1 LLDPADTSSVG
12 LEPAPPA
19 EQFAPP
25 ESRQRTK
32 RALIVDQSR
41 DRSALA
47 AARMLRADGWEV
59 GTGSWRPSIASQSSA
74 TNMHHRIE
82 EAETDEDAFI
92 ADIAAAVAERDYEV
106 VFCIY
111 DVGLL
116 VLSRRR
122 AEVAPAIVPY
132 PAHEIVER
140 SFDKLAFTNAARAA
154 GLAVPRTEEAT
165 EQALAAW
172 QGPVVVKARLHAP
185 TRYETRPF
193 ENAAEAAPFV
203 AELRAEGAQPLLQER
218 IAGQLGAV
226 VVVVDHA
233 GEVVAEVQQRCDR
246 SWPDGAGVTA
256 RARTIVPDVELSERV
271 RELVR
276 QLGWFG
282 LAEIEYLLDDHGVPR
297 FTDFNGRF
305 YGGIALAAN
314 AGVNVAATWARLATD
329 RPVAPAPAQRVG
341 ARFQWLN
348 RDLAASRHADGLK
361 GMAGALALAPR
372 SAHSMFALRDLSPT
386 LRFYLP
392 EMIHRAAARVGVGQD
407 SG

>member
-1 LLDPADTSSVG
+1 L
-12 LEPAPPA
+12 
-19 EQFAPP
+19 
-25 ESRQRTK
+25 

-59 GTGSWRPSIASQSSA
+59 GTGSWRPSIAAKSA
-74 TNMHHRIE
+74 ATGPHHRIE
-82 EAETDEDAFI
+82 EAETDEDRFI
-92 ADIAAAVAERDYEV
+92 ADIAAAVRAENYEV

-122 AEVAPAIVPY
+122 DEVAPAIVPY
-132 PAHEIVER
+132 AAHEIVER
-140 SFDKLAFTNAARAA
+140 SFDKLAFTRAAQTA
-154 GLAVPRTEEAT
+154 GLAVPRTEEADDA
-165 EQALAAW
+165 ALAAW

-193 ENAAEAAPFV
+193 DSAEQAAPFV

-218 IAGQLGAV
+218 ISGQLGAF
-226 VVVVDHA
+226 VVVVDRD

-256 RARTIVPDVELSERV
+256 RASTIVPDMQLAERVHVLV
-271 RELVR
+271 RELR
-276 QLGWFG
+276 WFG
-282 LAEIEYLLDDHGVPR
+282 LAEIEYLLDDRGVPR

-305 YGGIALAAN
+305 YGGIALAGH
-314 AGVNVAATWARLATD
+314 AGVNVAAAWARLATG
-329 RPVAPAPAQRVG
+329 RPLGPIGTQRVG

-348 RDLAASRHADGLK
+348 RDLAASRHADGVK
-361 GMAGALALAPR
+361 GMARALALAPG
-372 SAHSMFALRDLSPT
+372 SAHSMFALGDLGPT
-386 LRFYLP
+386 LRFYVP
-392 EMIHRAAARVGVGQD
+392 EMARRVTSKVGIGPE
-407 SG
+407 SA

>member
-1 LLDPADTSSVG
+1 V
-12 LEPAPPA
+12 
-19 EQFAPP
+19 
-25 ESRQRTK
+25 

-59 GTGSWRPSIASQSSA
+59 GTGSWRASIASTSA
-74 TNMHHRIE
+74 ATGPHHHIE
-82 EAETDEDAFI
+82 EAETDEDRFI
-92 ADIAAAVAERDYEV
+92 ADIAAAVRAERYEV

-122 AEVAPAIVPY
+122 DEVAPAVVPY
-132 PAHEIVER
+132 AAHEIVER
-140 SFDKLAFTNAARAA
+140 SFDKLAFTRAAETA
-154 GLAVPRTEEAT
+154 GLAVPRTEEAS

-185 TRYETRPF
+185 TRFETRPF
-193 ENAAEAAPFV
+193 DSAADAGPFV
-203 AELRAEGAQPLLQER
+203 AELRREGAQPLLQER
-218 IAGQLGAV
+218 IAGRLGAV
-226 VVVVDHA
+226 VVVVDRH
-233 GEVVAEVQQRCDR
+233 GEVIAEVQQRCER

-256 RARTIVPDVELSERV
+256 RASTIVPDAELSERIRVLV
-271 RELVR
+271 RELE
-276 QLGWFG
+276 WFG
-282 LAEIEYLLDDHGVPR
+282 LAEIEYLLDDDGVPR

-305 YGGIALAAN
+305 YGGIALAGH
-314 AGVNVAATWARLATD
+314 AGVNVAAAWARLATG
-329 RPVAPAPAQRVG
+329 RPVAPLAPQRTG

-361 GMAGALALAPR
+361 GMASALALAPR
-372 SAHSMFALRDLSPT
+372 SAHSMVARGDLNPL

-392 EMIHRAAARVGVGQD
+392 ELAHRAAGRVGVGRR
-407 SG
+407 SA